1 MLSRFKSLFSHKSM
15 LILLT
20 ALLLVSAVIL
30 RLLWTTER
38 LHSERLA
45 IAYQQVQIAQRLRT
59 TSSPES
65 AAELWELH
73 WAATQEQ
80 YAEYTAESYSP
91 RLHRL
96 YYENPYQLHRR
107 IEQIGGRADDGLE
120 VPVQNNVTTILAG
133 LRVVIDELENKQPP
147 RSGILNLA
155 ALFIL
160 PVLLLW
166 MGLYHLLAYLPMRRQ
181 AQQIADELDYKDEHI
196 DDLLYGDPL
205 TATGNRKAITQ
216 FLSEYQSKPD
226 REGEF
231 IALAVLDLDY
241 FQQVNDVFGYFAGD
255 AVLKEVASRIKQ
267 ELREEDQLIR
277 IDADHYAIVLSSLL
291 APKNAE
297 AIIDRIQ
304 AAIAKPI
311 HYKQNAL
318 NITCTVGAAV
328 QQVQDIDIADL
339 FKLSDQ
345 ALLQA
350 KSDRRGSVFLLSD
363 KQQQALSR
371 QRQIINTIKNE
382 PPDEIFSLAFQPIV
396 DLTTRY
402 VTGCECLLRW
412 TPQQPEELN
421 ASELVPILEMFG
433 DINEVG
439 FWVIEKSM
447 QQLHDWRLAYNAT
460 ELTMSINLSARQL
473 ETDDFADQI
482 SGVARELDIPPD
494 RISLELTETVA
505 IKHLDAGRAQLAQL
519 KNHGFNVSLD
529 DFGTGYSSLEYLKNI
544 PATSVKIDQSF
555 VKGML
560 HDDRDLAIVKGAID
574 IASAIG
580 LKVIAEGIDT
590 EEQAHCL
597 QSLGCQ
603 FGQGY
608 LFARALPTDE
618 FSQQMLY
625 RENTDEDSL
634 RHPPAA

>member
-1 MLSRFKSLFSHKSM
+1 M
-15 LILLT
+15 
-20 ALLLVSAVIL
+20 
-30 RLLWTTER
+30 
-38 LHSERLA
+38 
-45 IAYQQVQIAQRLRT
+45 
-59 TSSPES
+59 
-65 AAELWELH
+65 
-73 WAATQEQ
+73 
-80 YAEYTAESYSP
+80 
-91 RLHRL
+91 
-96 YYENPYQLHRR
+96 
-107 IEQIGGRADDGLE
+107 
-120 VPVQNNVTTILAG
+120 
-133 LRVVIDELENKQPP
+133 
-147 RSGILNLA
+147 
-155 ALFIL
+155 
-160 PVLLLW
+160 
-166 MGLYHLLAYLPMRRQ
+166 
-181 AQQIADELDYKDEHI
+181 
-196 DDLLYGDPL
+196 
-205 TATGNRKAITQ
+205 
-216 FLSEYQSKPD
+216 
-226 REGEF
+226 
-231 IALAVLDLDY
+231 
-241 FQQVNDVFGYFAGD
+241 
-255 AVLKEVASRIKQ
+255 
-267 ELREEDQLIR
+267 
-277 IDADHYAIVLSSLL
+277 
-291 APKNAE
+291 
-297 AIIDRIQ
+297 
-304 AAIAKPI
+304 
-311 HYKQNAL
+311 
-318 NITCTVGAAV
+318 
-328 QQVQDIDIADL
+328 
-339 FKLSDQ
+339 
-345 ALLQA
+345 
-350 KSDRRGSVFLLSD
+350 SD

-580 LKVIAEGIDT
+580 LKVIAEG
-590 EEQAHCL
+590 L
-597 QSLGCQ
+597 SLI
-603 FGQGY
+603 
-608 LFARALPTDE
+608 
-618 FSQQMLY
+618 
-625 RENTDEDSL
+625 
-634 RHPPAA
+634 HI

>member
-1 MLSRFKSLFSHKSM
+1 M
-15 LILLT
+15 
-20 ALLLVSAVIL
+20 
-30 RLLWTTER
+30 
-38 LHSERLA
+38 
-45 IAYQQVQIAQRLRT
+45 
-59 TSSPES
+59 
-65 AAELWELH
+65 
-73 WAATQEQ
+73 
-80 YAEYTAESYSP
+80 
-91 RLHRL
+91 
-96 YYENPYQLHRR
+96 
-107 IEQIGGRADDGLE
+107 
-120 VPVQNNVTTILAG
+120 
-133 LRVVIDELENKQPP
+133 
-147 RSGILNLA
+147 
-155 ALFIL
+155 
-160 PVLLLW
+160 
-166 MGLYHLLAYLPMRRQ
+166 
-181 AQQIADELDYKDEHI
+181 
-196 DDLLYGDPL
+196 
-205 TATGNRKAITQ
+205 
-216 FLSEYQSKPD
+216 
-226 REGEF
+226 
-231 IALAVLDLDY
+231 
-241 FQQVNDVFGYFAGD
+241 
-255 AVLKEVASRIKQ
+255 
-267 ELREEDQLIR
+267 
-277 IDADHYAIVLSSLL
+277 LSSLL

>member
-1 MLSRFKSLFSHKSM
+1 M
-15 LILLT
+15 
-20 ALLLVSAVIL
+20 LLVSAVIL
-30 RLLWTTER
+30 RLLWSTER
-38 LHSERLA
+38 MHSERLTNA
-45 IAYQQVQIAQRLRT
+45 HKQYQVARRLLAT
-59 TSSPES
+59 NSPES

-73 WAATQEQ
+73 WTAMQEQ
-80 YAEYTAESYSP
+80 FAEYTSESYSP
-91 RLHRL
+91 RLQKL
-96 YYENPYQLHRR
+96 YFEQPYQLHKR
-107 IEQIGGRADDGLE
+107 IEQIGGRANDELNA
-120 VPVQNNVTTILAG
+120 PVQNNVSTVLAG
-133 LRVVIDELENKQPP
+133 LNVVIDELERRRPP
-147 RSGILNLA
+147 RSGILKLA
-155 ALFIL
+155 ALCIL
-160 PVLLLW
+160 PALLFW
-166 MGLYHLLAYLPMRRQ
+166 VFFYHIVAYLPMRRK
-181 AQQIADELDYKDEHI
+181 AQQAADELDYKEDQLV
-196 DDLLYGDPL
+196 DLTYGDPL
-205 TATGNRKAITQ
+205 TATGNRKAVTQ
-216 FLSEYQSKPD
+216 FLSSYQSKPGH
-226 REGEF
+226 EGEF

-267 ELREEDQLIR
+267 ELREEDQLSR
-277 IDADHYAIVLSSLL
+277 IDADHYAIVLSGLV

-328 QQVQDIDIADL
+328 QQVNEIDIAEL

-363 KQQQALSR
+363 QQQQALSR
-371 QRQIINTIKNE
+371 QRQIINTITNE

-396 DLTTRY
+396 DLQMRQ
-402 VTGCECLLRW
+402 VRACECLLRW
-412 TPQQPEELN
+412 IPQQPEELN

-439 FWVIEKSM
+439 LWIIRKSM
-447 QQLHDWRLAYNAT
+447 QQLHDWRKAYNAT

-473 ETDDFADQI
+473 ETADFANQI
-482 SGVARELDIPPD
+482 SAIARELDIPPHCV
-494 RISLELTETVA
+494 SLELTETVA

-529 DFGTGYSSLEYLKNI
+529 DFGTGYSSLQYLKDI
-544 PATSVKIDQSF
+544 PASSVKIDQSF

-560 HDDRDLAIVKGAID
+560 QDDRDLAIVKGAID
-574 IASAIG
+574 IARAIG
-580 LKVIAEGIDT
+580 LTVIAEGIDT
-590 EEQAHCL
+590 DEQADCL

-603 FGQGY
+603 FGQGF
-608 LFARALPTDE
+608 LFAKALAPDE

-625 RENTDEDSL
+625 RGNTDQDTL